1 MLRRLLCCLGLIS
14 ASLTFADPARPN
26 IVLILVDDL
35 GYGDL
40 SCFGAKDIRT
50 PHLDR
55 LAAQGSRFTD
65 FYVAQAVCTASRA
78 ALLTGCYPNRV
89 GMQGALN
96 HTSRFGLS
104 PAEWT
109 LPKMLKDRGYA
120 SGCFG
125 KWHLGTVPELSAP
138 RQGFDEF
145 FGLPYSND
153 NSKYHPT
160 LAPEMPPLP
169 LLDGEKV
176 AELDP
181 DQSTFTARFTA
192 KSIDFIER
200 HKDRP
205 FFLYLP
211 HVMPHVPIFASAK
224 YKGRSARGLYGDV
237 VEELDEAIGTLLAKL
252 RTAGL
257 EQDTLVIFFSDNGA
271 WTSYGEHAG
280 SNAPLREGK
289 LTCFE
294 GGMRS
299 PLIVRWPG
307 RVPAGRVNATPFMSI
322 DLLPTLT
329 EIVGGKPST
338 LRIDGRSALRL
349 LRGADEAPPHE
360 ALFYYAGE
368 EMHAVRAGRWKLHF
382 DHPYLTNRGAP
393 GKGGKPSGFGT
404 YEPLPITDS
413 SMDAIAS
420 RHGQKV
426 LRQPQALFDLTADPG
441 ETRDLSA
448 QNPEVVARLSALA
461 APVRRALGDKLT
473 GAGGDERRPAG
484 FIPAK

>member
-1 MLRRLLCCLGLIS
+1 MRRLLLLLLAS
-14 ASLTFADPARPN
+14 AALAAERPPN

-35 GYGDL
+35 GTGDVG
-40 SCFGAKDIRT
+40 CFGAKDIRT
-50 PHLDR
+50 PNIDA
-55 LAAQGSRFTD
+55 LAKQGTRFTD

-96 HTSRFGLS
+96 HTSRFGLNPS
-104 PAEWT
+104 EWT

-120 SGCFG
+120 TGCFG

-153 NSKYHPT
+153 NSKYHPS
-160 LAPEMPPLP
+160 LASEMPPLP

-192 KSIDFIER
+192 KGVDFIER

-224 YKGRSARGLYGDV
+224 FKGRSSRGLYGDV
-237 VEELDEAIGTLLAKL
+237 VEELDDAIGTLLAKL
-252 RTAGL
+252 RDTGL
-257 EQDTLVIFFSDNGA
+257 EQNTIVLFFTDNGA
-271 WTSYGEHAG
+271 WMSYGEHAG
-280 SNAPLREGK
+280 SNRPFREGK

-299 PLIVRWPG
+299 PLIVRWSG
-307 RVPAGRVNATPFMSI
+307 QVPAGREGLQRRAVRRP
-322 DLLPTLT
+322 
-329 EIVGGKPST
+329 
-338 LRIDGRSALRL
+338 L
-349 LRGADEAPPHE
+349 LR
-360 ALFYYAGE
+360 
-368 EMHAVRAGRWKLHF
+368 
-382 DHPYLTNRGAP
+382 RGALQRSPALDRGPVRHRGTHHVAEARNGP
-393 GKGGKPSGFGT
+393 G
-404 YEPLPITDS
+404 
-413 SMDAIAS
+413 
-420 RHGQKV
+420 
-426 LRQPQALFDLTADPG
+426 QPQAEVEHLQQRVVAVAEDAAVELHDRA
-441 ETRDLSA
+441 A
-448 QNPEVVARLSALA
+448 PEVVHAVLDL
-461 APVRRALGDKLT
+461 PVHDPLQHVLEDPAEVPAGLPALGRVL
-473 GAGGDERRPAG
+473 G
-484 FIPAK
+484 

>member
-1 MLRRLLCCLGLIS
+1 MYRFLLLLLAS
-14 ASLTFADPARPN
+14 AALAAERPPN

-35 GYGDL
+35 GYGDVG
-40 SCFGAKDIRT
+40 CFGAKDIRT
-50 PHLDR
+50 PHLDA
-55 LAAQGSRFTD
+55 LARQGTRFTD
-65 FYVAQAVCTASRA
+65 FTVAQAVCTASRA

-96 HTSRFGLS
+96 HTSRFGLN

-120 SGCFG
+120 TACFG

-153 NSKYHPT
+153 NSRYHPT
-160 LAPEMPPLP
+160 LSPEMPPLP
-169 LLDGEKV
+169 LLEGEKV

-181 DQSTFTARFTA
+181 DQAAFTARFTA
-192 KSIDFIER
+192 KGVDFIER

-224 YKGRSARGLYGDV
+224 FKGRSARGLYGDV
-237 VEELDEAIGTLLAKL
+237 VEELDDAIGVVLAKL
-252 RTAGL
+252 RETGL
-257 EQDTLVIFFSDNGA
+257 EQNTIVLFFSDNGA
-271 WTSYGEHAG
+271 WMSYGEHAG
-280 SNAPLREGK
+280 SNHPFREGK

-294 GGMRS
+294 GGLRS

-307 RVPAGRVNATPFMSI
+307 QVPAGRTCGTPFMSI
-322 DLLPTLT
+322 DLLPTVV
-329 EIVGGKPST
+329 EAVGGKAPT
-338 LRIDGRSALRL
+338 LKIDGRSALPL
-349 LRGADEAPPHE
+349 LCGADDAAPHE

-368 EMHAVRAGRWKLHF
+368 ELHAVRSGRWKLHF
-382 DHPYLTNRGAP
+382 PHPYLKNRGEP
-393 GKGGKPSGFGT
+393 GRGGKPSGFGT
-404 YEPLPITDS
+404 YEPLPIKDS

-420 RHGQKV
+420 RHGQRV
-426 LRQPQALFDLTADPG
+426 ASQPLALYPG

-448 QNPEVVARLSALA
+448 QHPEIVARLSALA
-461 APVRRALGDKLT
+461 APVRQALGDKLT
-473 GAGGDERRPAG
+473 GAPGTERRPAG
-484 FIPAK
+484 FVSAK

>member
-1 MLRRLLCCLGLIS
+1 MLRLVLLLACVACH
-14 ASLTFADPARPN
+14 AVDRPPN

-40 SCFGAKDIRT
+40 GCFGAKDIRT

-55 LAAQGSRFTD
+55 LAAQGTRFTD

-96 HTSRFGLS
+96 HTSRFGLNPS
-104 PAEWT
+104 EWT

-120 SGCFG
+120 TACFG

-153 NSKYHPT
+153 NSRYHPT
-160 LAPEMPPLP
+160 LAAEMPPLP

-181 DQSTFTARFTA
+181 DQSAFTARFTA
-192 KSIDFIER
+192 KGLDFIER
-200 HKDRP
+200 HKGRP

-211 HVMPHVPIFASAK
+211 HVMPHVPIFASTK

-237 VEELDEAIGTLLAKL
+237 VEELDDAIGTILTKL
-252 RTAGL
+252 RDAGL
-257 EQDTLVIFFSDNGA
+257 EQDTLVLFFSDNGA
-271 WTSYGEHAG
+271 WMSYGEHAG
-280 SNAPLREGK
+280 SNGPLREGK

-294 GGMRS
+294 GGVRS
-299 PLIVRWPG
+299 PLLVRWPG
-307 RVPAGRVNATPFMSI
+307 KVPAGRVSETPFMSI
-322 DLLPTLT
+322 DLLPTLV
-329 EIVGGKPST
+329 EAVGGKSPT
-338 LRIDGRSALRL
+338 LKIDGRSALPL
-349 LRGADEAPPHE
+349 LRGTDETPTHE
-360 ALFYYAGE
+360 ALFFYAGE
-368 EMHAVRAGRWKLHF
+368 ELHAVRAGRWKLHF
-382 DHPYLTNRGAP
+382 DHPYLSNRGLP
-393 GKGGKPSGFGT
+393 GRGGKPSGHGT

-426 LRQPQALFDLTADPG
+426 SRQPQALFDLTSDPG

-448 QNPEVVARLSALA
+448 EHPEIVRRLAALA
-461 APVRRALGDKLT
+461 EPVRADLGDKLMGVA
-473 GAGGDERRPAG
+473 GAGRRPAG
-484 FIPAK
+484 QSPAK